1 MLFSEWYGF
10 RCLDLG
16 VGGVE
21 GVLNYEKYNRCI
33 WIFEG
38 GDLIFGYIDYIS
50 FVFVVYMF
58 LNCIYFV
65 VIELISKLFF
75 FFINLDKLCKLDVC
89 SKNMFIKKF
98 LKEGIMY
105 NIFKRIFEDCCFFMD
120 FYEVMKIYGIE
131 RKVLKVIVLYFG
143 GLGF

>member
-75 FFINLDKLCKLDVC
+75 FLLI
-89 SKNMFIKKF
+89 
-98 LKEGIMY
+98 
-105 NIFKRIFEDCCFFMD
+105 
-120 FYEVMKIYGIE
+120 
-131 RKVLKVIVLYFG
+131 
-143 GLGF
+143 